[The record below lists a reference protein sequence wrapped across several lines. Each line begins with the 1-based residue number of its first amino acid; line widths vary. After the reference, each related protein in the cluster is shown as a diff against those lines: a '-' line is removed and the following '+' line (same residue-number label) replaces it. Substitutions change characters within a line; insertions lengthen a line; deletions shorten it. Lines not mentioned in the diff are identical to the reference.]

1 MIIAIDF
8 DNTVVEQ
15 DGSYDDLET
24 LLILKPM
31 ARPALMALKQ
41 AGHILLL
48 YSARANQALVGDYA
62 NVDPLH
68 RAGVVNRN
76 QRAQSKRLNQARYKQ
91 MVDFVS
97 KTLPGIFDAIDDGLQ
112 GKPNA
117 DLFIDDKAIT
127 FGPLGMH
134 WGQIAARYGDVG

>member
-15 DGSYDDLET
+15 DGAYDDLET
-24 LLILKPM
+24 PLRLKPM
-31 ARPALMALKQ
+31 ARAALMALKQ

-48 YSARANQALVGDYA
+48 YSARANQALLGA
-62 NVDPLH
+62 ASSDPLH
-68 RAGVVNRN
+68 RAGVVNREQTDASEVLN
-76 QRAQSKRLNQARYKQ
+76 RARFEQ
-91 MVDFVS
+91 MVSFVNE
-97 KTLPGIFDAIDDGLQ
+97 TLPNIFDAIDDGLQ

>member
-15 DGSYDDLET
+15 DGRYDDLET
-24 LLILKPM
+24 PLRLKPM
-31 ARPALMALKQ
+31 ARPALMALKS

-48 YSARANQALVGDYA
+48 YSARANQALLGSPTS
-62 NVDPLH
+62 DPLH
-68 RAGVVNRN
+68 RAGVVNRE
-76 QRAQSKRLNQARYKQ
+76 QRPESEALNRARYEQ
-91 MVDFVS
+91 MVEFVNR
-97 KTLPGIFDAIDDGLQ
+97 KLPKIFDAIDDGLQ

-127 FGPLGMH
+127 FGPLGLN
-134 WGQIAARYGDVG
+134 WGQIAARYGEIG